1 MSKNSINI
9 SLTDEDFSTVL
20 SSLLFSCSVNIVS
33 NTSQEYQQKLFDLA
47 KRLKVYKPDVK
58 ITDIQFLREEN
69 YEDVTTQELLKEF
82 EQNLEIISFENI

>member
-9 SLTDEDFSTVL
+9 SLTDEDFSTVI
-20 SSLLFSCSVNIVS
+20 SALLFSCSVNIVS

>member
-33 NTSQEYQQKLFDLA
+33 NTSQEYQQKLFELA

>member
-9 SLTDEDFSTVL
+9 SLTDEDFYTVL
-20 SSLLFSCSVNIVS
+20 SALLFSCSVNIVW
-33 NTSQEYQQKLFDLA
+33 NTSQEYQQKLFELA